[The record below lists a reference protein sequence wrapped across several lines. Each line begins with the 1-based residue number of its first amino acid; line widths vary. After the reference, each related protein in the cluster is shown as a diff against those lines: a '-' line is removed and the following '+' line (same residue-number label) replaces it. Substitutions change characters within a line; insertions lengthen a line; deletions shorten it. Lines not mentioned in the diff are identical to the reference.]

1 MELKEKNF
9 SLIFIM
15 GLYMNFNP
23 EQKIFVKGHIKDKE
37 GHFSVFSQRVSPLD
51 TSVEVSGLAIIAVK
65 SIPKVRYGS
74 IVYSPSKRIAC
85 YYWFLGIKLAFLP
98 KTCL

>member
-1 MELKEKNF
+1 M
-9 SLIFIM
+9 FIV

-23 EQKIFVKGHIKDKE
+23 QQKFFVKGHIKDKE

-51 TSVEVSGLAIIAVK
+51 TSVEVSGLAIIGVK

-74 IVYSPSKRIAC
+74 IVYSP
-85 YYWFLGIKLAFLP
+85 
-98 KTCL
+98 

>member
-23 EQKIFVKGHIKDKE
+23 EQKKFCQRPHKGQK

-51 TSVEVSGLAIIAVK
+51 TSVEVSGLATIGMK

-74 IVYSPSKRIAC
+74 IVYSPSKIIAC

>member
-1 MELKEKNF
+1 MNLNPQQEK
-9 SLIFIM
+9 I
-15 GLYMNFNP
+15 
-23 EQKIFVKGHIKDKE
+23 VKGHIKDKE

-51 TSVEVSGLAIIAVK
+51 TFVEVSGLATSGMK